1 MDKEGQPIQFS
12 SDKISE
18 KQKPD
23 FFVASNEKAERRK
36 RFSPKTTFSKIGG
49 FFKSLGV
56 KLSDYFKHPFRGRH
70 KIATIIGIIAIIV
83 AIVLITLNITLWS
96 KNTAKDPTP
105 LSDEELEKWGIEVAS
120 VIYEGSQLPDEDFR
134 TYYANLIND
143 EKKEQKAIDLSII
156 YANELSIRGYVD
168 LSLDLLNSLDKDD
181 MYCFQIMR
189 YYEAYAAANLALA
202 NGTINSDVDYYNDLT
217 TDQETFCLTGEYPE
231 KENTS
236 DETLE
241 EYLEDQ
247 GTGNGE
253 AANEE

>member
-56 KLSDYFKHPFRGRH
+56 KLLDYFKHPFRGKH

-105 LSDEELEKWGIEVAS
+105 LSDEEELVWQSEL
-120 VIYEGSQLPDEDFR
+120 SQINTEAKKLSDEDLKSW
-134 TYYANLIND
+134 YANHIND
-143 EKKEQKAIDLSII
+143 ERSEQK
-156 YANELSIRGYVD
+156 
-168 LSLDLLNSLDKDD
+168 SLDLVLSYARMLSIKGFVDD
-181 MYCFQIMR
+181 SMAVLKAINVD
-189 YYEAYAAANLALA
+189 NL
-202 NGTINSDVDYYNDLT
+202 TCRQMIDYYAGFFSVYDMINNGSWSSEMEYYADMI
-217 TDQETFCLTGEYPE
+217 DNQISICDTGEPLPME
-231 KENTS
+231 DTTA
-236 DETLE
+236 DEVTE
-241 EYLEDQ
+241 EVQ
-247 GTGNGE
+247 
-253 AANEE
+253 NEE

>member
-12 SDKISE
+12 SDKIAE

-36 RFSPKTTFSKIGG
+36 RFSPKTIFSKIGI
-49 FFKSLGV
+49 FFKSLGAR
-56 KLSDYFKHPFRGRH
+56 LLDYFKHPFRGKH
-70 KIATIIGIIAIIV
+70 KIATIIGIIAVIV
-83 AIVLITLNITLWS
+83 AITLIVLNITIWS
-96 KNTAKDPTP
+96 RNTSKDPTP

-120 VIYEGSQLPDEDFR
+120 IIYEGSQLPDEDFR

-143 EKKEQKAIDLSII
+143 EKSEQKIIDLSIF

-168 LSLDLLNSLDKDD
+168 LSLELLDSMKKDN
-181 MYCFQIMR
+181 MHCLQVAR

-231 KENTS
+231 KENVS
-236 DETLE
+236 NETLE

-247 GTGNGE
+247 GTEGE
-253 AANEE
+253 EATNEE